1 MSLKRKHFVF
11 NKICE
16 VTFIHT
22 SHLIQNS
29 IFLHHNVRT
38 ITVVATFTYL
48 AVKHQKRSLK
58 SLFKCQQVES
68 KHFQSSL
75 RIYLGQIFNS
85 SNALNSGLEGRQER
99 PKQHYFTKSSEWQQT
114 NEIKHTW
121 KFKFHVAAIK
131 PSCFYWQLNE
141 VIKYHDILITDRIKC
156 NNSIWMQEMDLD
168 LAVTTGINNPSTHS
182 NCGLSVVHIFSPFE
196 KSIN

>member
-16 VTFIHT
+16 VTFIYT

-29 IFLHHNVRT
+29 IFLHHNVRK

-58 SLFKCQQVES
+58 SLFKCQQAES

-114 NEIKHTW
+114 NEIKHT
-121 KFKFHVAAIK
+121 
-131 PSCFYWQLNE
+131 
-141 VIKYHDILITDRIKC
+141 
-156 NNSIWMQEMDLD
+156 
-168 LAVTTGINNPSTHS
+168 
-182 NCGLSVVHIFSPFE
+182 
-196 KSIN
+196 